1 MRCPTTPPPGKLSD
15 LIDLAVADA
24 RRLDRTTYTPDS
36 SVWHEPADDDCC
48 MICLAGSV
56 IAETLKCPRDQKVEL
71 GDEDNPDPDRVK
83 STTRKMAAGALSARQ
98 RPARL
103 LERGLTRPC
112 AHPTHPRQQTT
123 SSVNFDQRRVPE
135 HPKFKNWTEFD
146 AHLESLTTCAN
157 KLRKLGL

>member
-83 STTRKMAAGALSARQ
+83 STTRNGSWRSGRSTTPGTASGTA
-98 RPARL
+98 P
-103 LERGLTRPC
+103 TRPC
-112 AHPTHPRQQTT
+112 AHPTLPRQQTT
-123 SSVNFDQRRVPE
+123 SSVNSTRGECQNTQSSRTGRSST
-135 HPKFKNWTEFD
+135 HTWN
-146 AHLESLTTCAN
+146 
-157 KLRKLGL
+157 R

>member
-83 STTRKMAAGALSARQ
+83 STTRNGSWRSGRSTTPGTASGTGPNKALRAPDAPATTDDILRQ
-98 RPARL
+98 L
-103 LERGLTRPC
+103 
-112 AHPTHPRQQTT
+112 
-123 SSVNFDQRRVPE
+123 DQRRVPE